1 LQHIKVILGERMVST
16 SDFKNGLNI
25 LVDGEPYQITWF
37 QNHKPGKGGA
47 VMRVKLRH
55 LKKGGTIER
64 TFKSGEKFDTLSV
77 TRQKKQFLYKEG
89 KNFNFM
95 DMNTYEQITVS
106 PELLGNKVKFLKENL
121 EIEAIYLEN
130 ELIDIDLPII
140 LEMVIMQAE
149 PGIKGDSVSNLTK
162 MAKLETDADIRVP
175 LFIKEGDKIK
185 VDTRTGEYVERV

>member
-1 LQHIKVILGERMVST
+1 MIST

-64 TFKSGEKFDTLSV
+64 TFKSGEKFEALSV

-89 KNFNFM
+89 ENFNFM
-95 DMNTYEQITVS
+95 DMNTYEQISVAPS
-106 PELLGNKVKFLKENL
+106 ILGEMVNYLTENL
-121 EIEAIYLEN
+121 EVEAIYLES
-130 ELIDIDLPII
+130 ELIGIDLPII
-140 LEMVIMQAE
+140 MEMTIAEAE
-149 PGIKGDSVSNLTK
+149 PGIKGDSVSNMTK
-162 MAKLETDADIRVP
+162 MAKLETGADIRVP
-175 LFIKEGDKIK
+175 LFIKEGDRIK
-185 VDTRTGEYVERV
+185 VDTRTGEYVERVS

>member
-1 LQHIKVILGERMVST
+1 MVPT
-16 SDFKNGLNI
+16 SGFKNGLNI
-25 LVDGEPYQITWF
+25 LVDGEPYQIIWF

-55 LKKGGTIER
+55 LKKRGTIER

-89 KNFNFM
+89 ENFNFM
-95 DMNTYEQITVS
+95 DMATYEQITVS

-140 LEMVIMQAE
+140 LEMAIMQAE

-162 MAKLETDADIRVP
+162 IAKLETGADIRVP

>member
-1 LQHIKVILGERMVST
+1 MIST

-25 LVDGEPYQITWF
+25 LVDGDPYQITWF

-55 LKKGGTIER
+55 LKRGGTIER
-64 TFKSGEKFDTLSV
+64 TFKSGEKFEALSV

-89 KNFNFM
+89 VNFNFM
-95 DMNTYEQITVS
+95 DMNTYEQISVS
-106 PELLGNKVKFLKENL
+106 PELLGDKANYLKENL
-121 EIEAIYLEN
+121 EVEAIYLEN
-130 ELIDIDLPII
+130 ELIGIDLPII
-140 LEMVIMQAE
+140 IEMTIAEAE

-162 MAKLETDADIRVP
+162 MAKLETGADIRVP
-175 LFIKEGDKIK
+175 LFIKEGDRIK

>member
-1 LQHIKVILGERMVST
+1 MIST
-16 SDFKNGLNI
+16 SDFKNGFNI

-64 TFKSGEKFDTLSV
+64 TFKSGEKFDTLNV

-89 KNFNFM
+89 ENFNFM

-106 PELLGNKVKFLKENL
+106 PKLLGNKVKFLKENL

-140 LEMVIMQAE
+140 LEMAIMQTE

-185 VDTRTGEYVERV
+185 VDTRTGEYVERA

>member
-1 LQHIKVILGERMVST
+1 MIST
-16 SDFKNGLNI
+16 SDFRNGLNI

-64 TFKSGEKFDTLSV
+64 TFKSGEKFEALSV

-89 KNFNFM
+89 GNFNFM
-95 DMNTYEQITVS
+95 DMNTYEQISVE
-106 PELLGNKVKFLKENL
+106 PQFLGEMVNYLTENL
-121 EIEAIYLEN
+121 EVEAIYLES
-130 ELIDIDLPII
+130 ELIGIDLPII
-140 LEMVIMQAE
+140 MEMTISEAE
-149 PGIKGDSVSNLTK
+149 PGVKGDSVSNMTK
-162 MAKLETDADIRVP
+162 MAKLETGADIRVP
-175 LFIKEGDKIK
+175 LFIKEGDRIK

>member
-1 LQHIKVILGERMVST
+1 MVST

-64 TFKSGEKFDTLSV
+64 TFKSGEKFDALSV

-89 KNFNFM
+89 TNFNFM

-106 PELLGNKVKFLKENL
+106 PELLGDKVPFLKENL
-121 EIEAIYLEN
+121 EVEAIYLEN

-140 LEMVIMQAE
+140 LEMTVAQAE

-162 MAKLETDADIRVP
+162 MAKLETGADIRVP

-185 VDTRTGEYVERV
+185 VDTRSGEYVERV

>member
-1 LQHIKVILGERMVST
+1 MIQT

-25 LVDGEPYQITWF
+25 LVEGEPYHIIWF

-64 TFKSGEKFDTLSV
+64 TFKSGEKFEALSV

-89 KNFNFM
+89 TNFNFM
-95 DMNTYEQITVS
+95 DMNTYEQISV
-106 PELLGNKVKFLKENL
+106 PFELLGENANYLKENL
-121 EIEAIYLEN
+121 EVEAIYLES
-130 ELIDIDLPII
+130 ELIGIDLPII
-140 LEMVIMQAE
+140 IEMTISESE
-149 PGIKGDSVSNLTK
+149 PGIKGDSVSNITK
-162 MAKLETDADIRVP
+162 MAKLETGADIRVP